1 MTTASLY
8 HVVHKSPDIPSEG
21 APLLLLLHGYGA
33 NEEDLLGLAP
43 HLDARL
49 VCVSARAPYALDFG
63 GFAWFNIEIGAEGM
77 RFDFAEAEESLVQ
90 VLSLVDALRRVHRP
104 ARIFIA
110 GFSQGASM
118 ALAAALKRP
127 RDFAGVIA
135 LSGLCKPEMLPQ
147 DAGSV
152 QGLKIFMSHGRFD
165 PVIPIAQARASRDL
179 LTPLGLDLLYKEY
192 DMPHAIAQPCLE
204 DLASWLRARLDTP

>member
-8 HVVHKSPDIPSEG
+8 YVVHKSPDAPPEG

-33 NEEDLLGLAP
+33 DEEDLLGLAP

-49 VCVSARAPYALDFG
+49 ICVSARAPYALDFG
-63 GFAWFNIEIGAEGM
+63 GFAWFNIEIGAEGL
-77 RFDFAEAEESLVQ
+77 RFAFAEAEEPLVQ
-90 VLSLVDALRRVHRP
+90 VLALVDALRQEHRP
-104 ARIFIA
+104 TRVFIA

-135 LSGLCKPEMLPQ
+135 LSGLCCPEMLPENAAVR
-147 DAGSV
+147 D
-152 QGLKIFMSHGRFD
+152 LKVFMSHGHFD

-179 LTPLGLDLLYKEY
+179 LLPLGLDLQYKEY
-192 DMPHAIAQPCLE
+192 DMPLAMAPPCLE
-204 DLASWLRARLDTP
+204 DLDAWLRARLDTP

>member
-8 HVVHKSPDIPSEG
+8 YVVHKPPDAPPEG
-21 APLLLLLHGYGA
+21 APLLLLLHGYGT

-49 VCVSARAPYALDFG
+49 ICVSVRAPYVLDFG
-63 GFAWFNIEIGAEGM
+63 GFAWFNIEIGAEGV
-77 RFDFAEAEESLVQ
+77 RFAFAEAEEPLVQ
-90 VLSLVDALRRVHRP
+90 VLSLVDELRRTHRP
-104 ARIFIA
+104 TRVFIA

-127 RDFAGVIA
+127 REFAGVIA
-135 LSGLCKPEMLPQ
+135 LSGLCCPEMLPEN
-147 DAGSV
+147 AASV
-152 QGLKIFMSHGRFD
+152 QGLKVFMSHGRFD

-179 LTPLGLDLLYKEY
+179 LLPLGLDLLYKEY

-204 DLASWLRARLDTP
+204 DLDAWLRARLDTP

>member
-1 MTTASLY
+1 MTTAPLY
-8 HVVHKSPDIPSEG
+8 HVLYKSPDAPPEG

-33 NEEDLLGLAP
+33 NEEDLLGLVP

-49 VCVSARAPYALDFG
+49 LCASARAPYALDFG
-63 GFAWFNIEIGAEGM
+63 GFAWFNIEIGSEGV
-77 RFDFAEAEESLVQ
+77 RFDFAEAEEPLVQ
-90 VLSLVDALRRVHRP
+90 VLALVEVLRRTHRP

-135 LSGLCKPEMLPQ
+135 LSGLCCPEMLPQ
-147 DAGSV
+147 DVASV
-152 QGLKIFMSHGRFD
+152 RGLKVFMSHGRFD

-179 LTPLGLDLLYKEY
+179 LVPLGLDLLDKEY

>member
-1 MTTASLY
+1 MTEASLY
-8 HVVHKSPDIPSEG
+8 HVVHKSPDAPSEG

-33 NEEDLLGLAP
+33 DEEDLLGLAP

-49 VCVSARAPYALDFG
+49 ICVSARAPYALDFG
-63 GFAWFNIEIGAEGM
+63 GFAWFNIEIGAEGV
-77 RFDFAEAEESLVQ
+77 RFAFAEAEEPLVQ
-90 VLSLVDALRRVHRP
+90 VLSLVDALRRTHRS

-127 RDFAGVIA
+127 RDFAGAIA
-135 LSGLCKPEMLPQ
+135 LSGLCCPEMLPEE
-147 DAGSV
+147 AASV
-152 QGLKIFMSHGRFD
+152 QGLKVFMSHGRFD
-165 PVIPIAQARASRDL
+165 PVIPVAQARASRDL
-179 LTPLGLDLLYKEY
+179 LAPLGLDLLYKEY

-204 DLASWLRARLDTP
+204 DLDAWLRARLDTP